1 MIGRILYLEIILYL
15 LGALNIL
22 LIILTIISI
31 LQNGKIIKDD
41 SKLQTI
47 KEITGKEP
55 EGLFVGDL
63 HELSKSQLMKIF
75 LISPAPKL
83 TDMEGEF
90 KAGNFNAGVL
100 SFFVR
105 FFTNKLFGK
114 GKWVGKSF
122 RATEGSDAG
131 EGYNLF
137 EQNDTINR
145 HRRFK
150 LYTDSSKIDKRQSLH
165 LVYFDFNKGFGV
177 RSMHDELRK
186 INDTLYIGMGSTSW
200 GFGFKNPSPF
210 YLQGPATPWVG
221 TNIED

>member
-1 MIGRILYLEIILYL
+1 MIEVLFLLTLYLVVGTNLI
-15 LGALNIL
+15 

-31 LQNGKIIKDD
+31 LQNGRIIKDD
-41 SKLQTI
+41 SKLQHI
-47 KEITGKEP
+47 REITGKEP
-55 EGLFVGDL
+55 EDLLVGDL
-63 HELSKSQLMKIF
+63 QELSKSQLMKIF

-83 TDMEGEF
+83 HDMEGEF
-90 KAGNFNAGVL
+90 KAGNFNAGIFA
-100 SFFVR
+100 FFVK
-105 FFTNKLFGK
+105 FFTNRLFGK
-114 GKWVGKSF
+114 GKWIGKSF
-122 RATEGSDAG
+122 RATEDGDVG

-165 LVYFDFNKGFGV
+165 LVYFDFNKDFRV
-177 RSMHDELRK
+177 RSMHDEIRK
-186 INDTLYIGMGSTSW
+186 INDTLYIGYGSTAW

-221 TNIED
+221 TNIGD